1 MGGWLWM
8 GMILVALAA
17 GAATGQ
23 GDAVGQALLT
33 QAREA
38 VVLSLNLAGGYA
50 LWMGLLAIA
59 RRAGLVGRIS
69 RALRPLLRWLFP
81 GVGDGETLE
90 DISMNLTANFLGM
103 GNAATPYGLKA
114 MAGLKAANPQ
124 PERASGAMCMLLV
137 INASS
142 VQLIPATVLMLR
154 GAAGSASPGDILL
167 PAILTSAASTAAAV
181 LLGRLMLRARP

>member
-1 MGGWLWM
+1 MSGWLWM
-8 GMILVALAA
+8 GMILAALAM
-17 GAATGQ
+17 GAVTGR

-38 VVLSLNLAGGYA
+38 VLLSLNLAGGYA

-59 RRAGLVGRIS
+59 REAGLVARIS
-69 RALRPLLRWLFP
+69 RALRPVLGWLFP
-81 GVGDGETLE
+81 GVRDRDTLE

-114 MAGLKAANPQ
+114 MAGLKALNPT
-124 PERASGAMCMLLV
+124 PGRASGAMCMLLV

-142 VQLIPATVLMLR
+142 VQLIPATILMLR
-154 GAAGSASPGDILL
+154 GAAGSANPGDILL

-181 LLGRLMLRARP
+181 IMGRLMLRVSP

>member
-1 MGGWLWM
+1 MSGWLWM
-8 GMILVALAA
+8 GMILAALAV
-17 GAATGQ
+17 GAVTGR

-38 VVLSLNLAGGYA
+38 VLLSLNLAGGYA

-59 RRAGLVGRIS
+59 REAGLVGRIS
-69 RALRPLLRWLFP
+69 RALRPVLGWLFP
-81 GVGDGETLE
+81 GVCDRDTLE

-114 MAGLKAANPQ
+114 MAGLKALNPT
-124 PERASGAMCMLLV
+124 PGRASGAMCMLLV

-142 VQLIPATVLMLR
+142 VQLIPATILMLR
-154 GAAGSASPGDILL
+154 GAAGSANPGDILL
-167 PAILTSAASTAAAV
+167 PAILTSAVSTAAAV
-181 LLGRLMLRARP
+181 ILGRLMLRVSP